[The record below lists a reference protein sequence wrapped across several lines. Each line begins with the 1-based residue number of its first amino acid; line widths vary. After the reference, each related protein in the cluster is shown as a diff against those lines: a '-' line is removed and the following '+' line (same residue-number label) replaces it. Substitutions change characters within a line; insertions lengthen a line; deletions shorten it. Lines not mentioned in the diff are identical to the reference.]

1 MKISDLFSQN
11 QISNQS
17 RNVQESTAGNTL
29 PSSSQTAQL
38 KGLVPG
44 QIVRGELVAD
54 QDGNVQI
61 RLAGDVTVEAKLD
74 RDLPLELG
82 KMMDFQVRGNGQTL
96 TLTPLQANLSM
107 EGPVYRALEMAN
119 LPLNSATGELTAL
132 MMKAGLSIDK
142 NSLQQVYRELIHFPG
157 GQAADLVDLHRLGMP
172 VTEENLN
179 QIASYKNLTHQ
190 LTEGLNQTS
199 AALMDTISDLVEE
212 GKLPEAGKLFADLI
226 SVMKPDEEAGGQLQ
240 AASGQAAAE
249 GSTALIAEEGNI
261 AVTSEEGSAVVT
273 AAEGEKTAEVKVMIK
288 EGMLPEQGA
297 SADSVQM
304 LQSSPKAVGAELVG
318 GFESLLQ
325 EKADYGYSEALT
337 EILQTQSA
345 SPEAKLEFIQNLLK
359 QGQAGGNKE
368 LLQTL
373 LDSPQAKQL
382 LMQQFQKQW
391 KITPEQVADSK
402 EIEHLYNRLDRQ
414 LKGITNALQ
423 SAGLEQGTAF
433 GAAGQMSQN
442 LDFMN
447 QLNQMYAYVQLPLKL
462 QQGEAHGDLYV
473 YTNKKNFAS
482 KDEPIT
488 ALLHLDMEHLGP
500 LDVYV
505 SMQTEKVST
514 KFYVQDEEMLDF
526 LEEHMDLLTARLE
539 KRGYQ
544 MTVQTSV
551 REKMQKEENS
561 GIGPILA
568 KEQSGMLLQHRGFDV
583 RT

>member
-212 GKLPEAGKLFADLI
+212 GKLTEAGKLFADLI

-240 AASGQAAAE
+240 AANGQTAAD
-249 GSTALIAEEGNI
+249 GSLTLIAEESKSVI
-261 AVTSEEGSAVVT
+261 AEEGSAVVAT
-273 AAEGEKTAEVKVMIK
+273 AEGEKTAEVKVMIR

-304 LQSSPKAVGAELVG
+304 LQSSPKAVGAELVS

-382 LMQQFQKQW
+382 
-391 KITPEQVADSK
+391 
-402 EIEHLYNRLDRQ
+402 
-414 LKGITNALQ
+414 
-423 SAGLEQGTAF
+423 
-433 GAAGQMSQN
+433 
-442 LDFMN
+442 
-447 QLNQMYAYVQLPLKL
+447 
-462 QQGEAHGDLYV
+462 
-473 YTNKKNFAS
+473 
-482 KDEPIT
+482 
-488 ALLHLDMEHLGP
+488 
-500 LDVYV
+500 
-505 SMQTEKVST
+505 
-514 KFYVQDEEMLDF
+514 
-526 LEEHMDLLTARLE
+526 
-539 KRGYQ
+539 
-544 MTVQTSV
+544 
-551 REKMQKEENS
+551 
-561 GIGPILA
+561 
-568 KEQSGMLLQHRGFDV
+568 
-583 RT
+583 